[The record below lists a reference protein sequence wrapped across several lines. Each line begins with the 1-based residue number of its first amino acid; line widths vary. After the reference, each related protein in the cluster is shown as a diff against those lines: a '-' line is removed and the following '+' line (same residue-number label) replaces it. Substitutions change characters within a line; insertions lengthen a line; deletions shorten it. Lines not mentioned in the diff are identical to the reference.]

1 MVNNM
6 GQIVKKEVIRLIKLM
21 EIKPKVMVLL
31 MGRQD
36 DAPTTQPEV
45 LRVDKVEMG
54 EMEMKMI
61 RKGIEIQKLVRKTT
75 VVRRSLTQK
84 TLMNL
89 RLLLNN

>member
-1 MVNNM
+1 M
-6 GQIVKKEVIRLIKLM
+6 GQIVKEEVIRLKKLM
-21 EIKPKVMVLL
+21 GIKPKVMGLL

-36 DAPTTQPEV
+36 DAPTTQLEV

-54 EMEMKMI
+54 EMEIKMT
-61 RKGIEIQKLVRKTT
+61 RRGIEIQKLVRKMT